1 MYRVAID
8 TGGTFTDIAAVS
20 ESGQMMMLKSPT
32 DRENPAQGIILA
44 LAEMAGCWGLDLAT
58 FLEQTDQI
66 IHGTTLALNALLE
79 GQGSRTALL
88 TTEGFRDAL
97 EIRRSRRDNQWD
109 LRAPVPR
116 LLVPRRLRLGVRERL
131 DYRGEVVIPL
141 DREQLEDIIARL
153 RAEGVES
160 AAVCFLFSF
169 QNPAH
174 EQAAAEALREALP
187 GVFITT
193 SAEVSPRIRE
203 YERTS
208 TVVLNAYLTPVLAA
222 YLNILEEKLAAYGWH
237 RPLYLMLNSGGLTD
251 AGTVKNFAV
260 KTLLSGPAGG
270 AQGGQALAQEL
281 QKPDLVVADMGGTS
295 FDVTLVVNGKCRQV
309 PEAELAGHPVT
320 LPMTDIRSIG
330 AGGGSVA
337 SVDESGRLMVGPR
350 SAGSVPGPAC
360 YGRGGTEPTVTDAAL
375 LLGLL
380 NPEGFLGGRLR
391 LDYDRAFAA
400 VRDRVAV
407 PLGLDIAEAA
417 LAIYRIAAA
426 RMADAIRLVT
436 VQQGLDPRR
445 FALVAAGGAFPLFA
459 GLIAGELEMREAVIP
474 LQGPVFCAWGMLGA
488 ARQLDLS
495 RTCLI
500 SSDSFDLGTLNA
512 LVGDM
517 LVQGNADL
525 DRYGVSGAERE
536 TELTLEMKYLDQ
548 HHEIS
553 INPGELKFRLSSA
566 EKINNAFHERH
577 RELFGYDEPGK
588 PWEIVNVRVVC
599 REKARDY
606 VYPGLSHLIGDNGE
620 EQYYPA
626 AGSRKVMVDPAGW
639 QAVKVYGAADL
650 PRVVSGSGLPSEA
663 PGPALLE
670 FPYTTVLVPAGFTA
684 SLGAQGYI
692 SLRRE
697 TNNLN
702 NRETNNANKGEEGGQ

>member
-1 MYRVAID
+1 MFRVAID

-32 DRENPAQGIILA
+32 DREDPAQGIILA
-44 LAEMAGCWGLDLAT
+44 LAEMAGCWGLDLAA
-58 FLEQTDQI
+58 FLEQTGQI

-79 GQGSRTALL
+79 ERGSRTALL

-109 LRAPVPR
+109 LRAPGPR
-116 LLVPRRLRLGVRERL
+116 LLVPRRLRLGIRERV

-141 DREQLEDIIARL
+141 DRKQLQDTAAL
-153 RAEGVES
+153 LQAEGVEA

-169 QNPAH
+169 QNPCH
-174 EQAAAEALREALP
+174 EQAAAAALREFLP

-208 TVVLNAYLTPVLAA
+208 TVVLNAYLTPVVAA
-222 YLNILEEKLAAYGWH
+222 YLNILEEKLAAYGWY

-270 AQGGQALAQEL
+270 AQGGQGLAQAL
-281 QKPDLVVADMGGTS
+281 QKPDLVIADMGGTS

-337 SVDESGRLMVGPR
+337 AVDESGRLMVGPR

-360 YGRGGTEPTVTDAAL
+360 YGLGGTEPTVTDAAL

-380 NPEGFLGGRLR
+380 NPESFLGGRLR

-400 VRDRVAV
+400 VRDMVAA
-407 PLGLDIAEAA
+407 PLGLAVSEAA

-436 VQQGLDPRR
+436 VQQGLDPRQ

-459 GLIAGELEMREAVIP
+459 GLIADELEMREAIIP

-488 ARQLDLS
+488 ARQLDMS
-495 RTCLI
+495 RTCLV
-500 SSDSFDLGTLNA
+500 SSEVFECGNLNT

-517 LVQGNADL
+517 LAQGNADL
-525 DRYGVSGAERE
+525 DRYGIPNSERE

-553 INPGELKFRLSSA
+553 INPGESRFDLSSVK
-566 EKINNAFHERH
+566 KINNAFHERH

-588 PWEIVNVRVVC
+588 PWEIVNVRLVC
-599 REKARDY
+599 REKAREY
-606 VYPGLSHLIGDNGE
+606 VYPGLSHLTGDNGKS
-620 EQYYPA
+620 QKCPVT
-626 AGSRKVMVDPAGW
+626 GSREIMVDPAGW
-639 QAVKVYGAADL
+639 ETVKVYDAAEL
-650 PRVVSGSGLPSEA
+650 PPEA

-684 SLGAQGYI
+684 LAGGHGCI
-692 SLRRE
+692 SLQRAA
-697 TNNLN
+697 NNV
-702 NRETNNANKGEEGGQ
+702 NKRKEGGQ

>member
-8 TGGTFTDIAAVS
+8 TGGTFTDIAAVNK
-20 ESGQMMMLKSPT
+20 SGQMMMLKSPT
-32 DRENPAQGIILA
+32 DREDPARGIVSA
-44 LAEMAGCWGLDLAT
+44 LAEMAGCWGLDLT
-58 FLEQTDQI
+58 SFLGQTEQI
-66 IHGTTLALNALLE
+66 IHGTTLVLNALLE
-79 GQGSRTALL
+79 GRGSRTALL

-97 EIRRSRRDNQWD
+97 EIRRSRRENQWD

-116 LLVPRRLRLGVRERL
+116 VLVPRRLRLGVRERL

-141 DREQLEDIIARL
+141 DREQLKKTVLRL
-153 RAEGVES
+153 QAEGVES
-160 AAVCFLFSF
+160 VAVCFLFSF

-174 EQAAAEALREALP
+174 EEAAAAVLRESLP
-187 GVFITT
+187 GVVVTT

-203 YERTS
+203 YERTT
-208 TVVLNAYLTPVLAA
+208 TVVRNAYLTPVLAA
-222 YLNILEEKLAAYGWH
+222 YLDRLEEKLAAYSDN
-237 RPLYLMLNSGGLTD
+237 RPIYLMLNSGGLTD
-251 AGTVKNFAV
+251 ARTVKNFAV

-270 AQGGQALAQEL
+270 AQGGQGMAQALQR
-281 QKPDLVVADMGGTS
+281 PDLVVADMGGTS
-295 FDVTLVVNGKCRQV
+295 FDVTLVVDGKCRQV

-337 SVDESGRLMVGPR
+337 SVDESGRLLVGPR

-380 NPEGFLGGRLR
+380 NPESFLGGRLR
-391 LDYDRAFAA
+391 LDYNRAFAA
-400 VRDRVAV
+400 VRDNIAV
-407 PLGLDIAEAA
+407 PLGLDVAEAA

-436 VQQGLDPRR
+436 VRQGLDPRQ

-459 GLIAGELEMREAVIP
+459 GLIAGEMEMREAIVP

-488 ARQLDLS
+488 SRQMDLS

-500 SSDSFDLGTLNA
+500 SSGAFECDALNA

-517 LVQGNADL
+517 LAEGNADL
-525 DRYGVSGAERE
+525 DRYGVPVPERE
-536 TELTLEMKYLDQ
+536 TELTLEMKYQDQ

-553 INPGELKFRLSSA
+553 INPGELRFGPSSA
-566 EKINNAFHERH
+566 ASINHAFHKRH

-588 PWEIVNVRVVC
+588 PWEIVNVRLVC
-599 REKARDY
+599 RERAGGY
-606 VYPGLSHLIGDNGE
+606 VYPAPGYWTGDNTEGPISP
-620 EQYYPA
+620 PA
-626 AGSRKVMVDPAGW
+626 ECREVMTGPAGW
-639 QAVKVYGAADL
+639 QAVKVYGAAGV
-650 PRVVSGSGLPSEA
+650 PPEVS
-663 PGPALLE
+663 GPALLE

-684 SLGAQGYI
+684 STKAQGCI
-692 SLRRE
+692 SLCRE
-697 TNNLN
+697 VQNTKK
-702 NRETNNANKGEEGGQ
+702 REECCNES